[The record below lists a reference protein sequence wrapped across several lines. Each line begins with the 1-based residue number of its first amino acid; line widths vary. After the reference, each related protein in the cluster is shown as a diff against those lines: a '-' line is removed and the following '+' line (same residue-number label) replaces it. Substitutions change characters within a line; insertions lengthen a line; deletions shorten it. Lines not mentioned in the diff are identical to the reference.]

1 MNLTCRLETGQ
12 STEVMRELFKDELKR
27 THERSSITINDGGV
41 FIITAKDVRAL
52 RAAMNSVTSI
62 LSVYEQ
68 TNDN

>member
-1 MNLTCRLETGQ
+1 
-12 STEVMRELFKDELKR
+12 MRELFKDELKR